1 MASFNCTQHSFL
13 GHRKNCVLM
22 SHEPK
27 CASDVLPSQ
36 TLNMTISSTSKNTE
50 QFQCDLEIEVT
61 LFSALMPGPPSS
73 WPLKMESDFLS
84 WGLMLNSMGW
94 KYYGM
99 SIPGLP
105 QLCLFLEV
113 CLWDLSIMVGV
124 GSWTLQFWVCSSRW
138 QPQWTLSSPWRT
150 FVHFPVTFKTYT
162 HGIESQYLPIV
173 CSEYQLS

>member
-22 SHEPK
+22 SHELK
-27 CASDVLPSQ
+27 RVSDVLSSQ
-36 TLNMTISSTSKNTE
+36 TLNMIISSTSKSTE
-50 QFQCDLEIEVT
+50 QFQSDLEIEVT
-61 LFSALMPGPPSS
+61 LFSAFMPGPPSS

-99 SIPGLP
+99 CIPGLP

-113 CLWDLSIMVGV
+113 CLWDLSIMVE
-124 GSWTLQFWVCSSRW
+124 
-138 QPQWTLSSPWRT
+138 LSSSES
-150 FVHFPVTFKTYT
+150 VHPDGSPSEPSLVHGGHLSIFKLLSRHT
-162 HGIESQYLPIV
+162 HEIESQYLSIV